1 MKMCCAR
8 IWKTAILSLAV
19 VSAAA
24 GGQPGPGEID
34 PSAGVEQLTEGEA
47 RLVMRISRQLD
58 APIEQLLGLRA
69 EGLGWGDVEMATLV
83 AAHSGEPAENV
94 VRLWKLRGRAWQAV
108 GDELGIADV
117 EALKAEVREED

>member
-1 MKMCCAR
+1 VPIA
-8 IWKTAILSLAV
+8 TAVPA
-19 VSAAA
+19 
-24 GGQPGPGEID
+24 
-34 PSAGVEQLTEGEA
+34 
-47 RLVMRISRQLD
+47 
-58 APIEQLLGLRA
+58 APIGPDWTGFYGGAQ
-69 EGLGWGDVEMATLV
+69 LGWGDVEMATLV